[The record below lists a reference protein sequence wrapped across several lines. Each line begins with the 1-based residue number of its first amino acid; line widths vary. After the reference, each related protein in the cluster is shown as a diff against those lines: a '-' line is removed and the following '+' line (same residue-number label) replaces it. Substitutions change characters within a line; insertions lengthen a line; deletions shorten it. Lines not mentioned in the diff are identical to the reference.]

1 MEILM
6 GIPIGIQITN
16 RKAIPKDILI
26 EILIETLI
34 ESKSSIRT
42 RFEVESQVGFH
53 VKPKN
58 AHVLLHTINQN

>member
-6 GIPIGIQITN
+6 EIEITSRKALVKEIRIGI
-16 RKAIPKDILI
+16 
-26 EILIETLI
+26 LI

-42 RFEVESQVGFH
+42 RFEVESQVEFNL
-53 VKPKN
+53 KQKN